1 MLKSK
6 TRNDVCFNFLI
17 IILIFLITLFRFTI
31 QNTLK
36 YTRETFLT
44 YVFEKFTLAVL
55 VRGVPVDF

>member
-1 MLKSK
+1 MTCVLI
-6 TRNDVCFNFLI
+6 FLI